1 MNCAILPTFIRS
13 SANNQMP
20 FKAVLFAAILLG
32 FCLQANAQTGK
43 PLSLGDERLI
53 SSERVLGAQDEVAS
67 IPISYNFD
75 QKVGLG
81 HQGNTQYT
89 KIQPYLPYRINAN
102 YSYVVQPNITYQ
114 SFNNFDGY
122 SSSGLT
128 PIVVQSFFTESNQ
141 SHRQNS
147 FGIGPMVQIRTHM
160 PWMFGSAQ
168 NGAGY
173 SLGAIHRSEDWIVG
187 MTAYQSFG
195 LGATPTTSLS
205 ANNISFRPFVT
216 YITKRYGN
224 FTLDSESLINIDTGL
239 HSYPVNL
246 TGSKLINLG
255 EVPLLFTLGV
265 RYYTVNTML
274 GGAQGW
280 GGRVGITYAFSN

>member
-1 MNCAILPTFIRS
+1 MLYKLLIFFT
-13 SANNQMP
+13 
-20 FKAVLFAAILLG
+20 ILLG
-32 FCLQANAQTGK
+32 FLTQASAQSTKALSTGE
-43 PLSLGDERLI
+43 ERLI

-75 QKVGLG
+75 QKVGLA
-81 HQGNTQYT
+81 HQGSTQYT
-89 KIQPYLPYRINAN
+89 KIQPYLPYRINSD
-102 YSYVVQPNITYQ
+102 YSFIVQPNITYQ

-122 SSSGLT
+122 SSSGLA
-128 PIVVQSFFTESNQ
+128 PIVIQSFLTQSNQ
-141 SHRQNS
+141 ASRTNS
-147 FGIGPMVQIRTHM
+147 FGFGPMLQIRTNM
-160 PWMFGSAQ
+160 PWMYGSSQ

-173 SLGAIHRSEDWIVG
+173 SLGAIHRTEDWIVG

-195 LGATPTTSLS
+195 LGATPTTSMS
-205 ANNISFRPFVT
+205 ANNISFRPFLT

-246 TGSKLINLG
+246 TGSKLVNLG

-265 RYYTVNTML
+265 RYYTVNTMV

-280 GGRVGITYAFSN
+280 GGRVGITYAFSK